1 MNPLGRAATPPSRAA
16 GSPVFPTGCGPE
28 GMAPGTDCWRPFA
41 SLPAL
46 IAGGVSE
53 AVLSAIERGDERAL
67 RTYLAHR

>member
-1 MNPLGRAATPPSRAA
+1 
-16 GSPVFPTGCGPE
+16 
-28 GMAPGTDCWRPFA
+28 MAPGTDCWRPFA